1 MIPYPAIDPDL
12 IRIGPFAVR
21 WYGVMY
27 LLGFTASYLLVKYQA
42 AHRKLSFPPD
52 FLETFYSYLIFG
64 LIIGARLGYVLFYN
78 LTFYIANPLDAL
90 ALWHG
95 GMSFHGGVIGS
106 VLAGVWY
113 CRRSRRDPWLMAD
126 LVAAT
131 APIGIGLGR
140 LGNFINA
147 ELYGRVTE
155 VPWGMVFPG
164 GGPLP
169 RHPSQLYEFL
179 LEGVVLFTVL
189 WTVKDRSYR
198 TGITVSLFIMLYGLF
213 RIAVEFFREPDPQ
226 LGLLAGFFTMGQL
239 LSAAMVLAGGMLL
252 FVRMRSDRGQGG

>member
-1 MIPYPAIDPDL
+1 MIPYPAIDPD
-12 IRIGPFAVR
+12 IVRIGPFAVR
-21 WYGVMY
+21 WYGLMY
-27 LLGFTASYLLVKYQA
+27 LLGFTASYLLVKFQA
-42 AHRKLSFPPD
+42 ARRNLSLPPD
-52 FLETFYSYLIFG
+52 FLETFYTYLIFG

-78 LTFYIANPLDAL
+78 LSFYIDHPLDAL

-95 GMSFHGGVIGS
+95 GMSFHGGVLGS
-106 VLAGVWY
+106 AAAGVWY
-113 CRRSRRDPWLMAD
+113 CRRSRRDAWLMAD

-131 APIGIGLGR
+131 APIGLGLGR

-147 ELYGRVTE
+147 ELYGRVTD

-189 WTVKDRSYR
+189 WTVKDRFSR
-198 TGITVSLFIMLYGLF
+198 TGITLSLFVMLYGLF
-213 RIAVEFFREPDPQ
+213 RIAAEFFREPDPQ
-226 LGLLAGFFTMGQL
+226 LGYIGGVFTMGQVLSTVMVFAGCL
-239 LSAAMVLAGGMLL
+239 LWIA
-252 FVRMRSDRGQGG
+252 RMRGVPDRGN